1 MVAQRRRRTVATSSA
16 ADAGWSAGCSRT
28 RRCRLAARWTS
39 PLAAR
44 WTSPSWRPDI
54 VEIPAQHQ
62 VELIQHRHPPRS
74 RARPASAL
82 AEPNVDLAERPPI
95 KMQIGPLQRRRLI
108 STQPAVQHSHTV
120 LDRHRAEPPRCP
132 RRHETI
138 HAHRLERLPVQFARL
153 RCRRPAD
160 DPQTRPA
167 HNTPSSRHTKQADGL
182 PATRSKL
189 TACSCN
195 EGTGN

>member
-39 PLAAR
+39 P
-44 WTSPSWRPDI
+44 SWRPDI

-74 RARPASAL
+74 RARSASA
-82 AEPNVDLAERPPI
+82 LAERPPI

-167 HNTPSSRHTKQADGL
+167 HNTPSSRHTKQADGMQL
-182 PATRSKL
+182 Q
-189 TACSCN
+189 
-195 EGTGN
+195 